1 MTTTNISRHAANKPK
16 SIGLAILALVIWVA
30 PMKAVDDKTLE
41 IAPDASIQASLANLA
56 SAPDRSA
63 FNRQVDQLIERQS
76 DDGRPLIPQLVWYA
90 ASHREEARSKAIV
103 GHVLARITTPKNI
116 IVEAL
121 APHLAN
127 KDVAIRGIVGEL
139 LANFEDRSATRPP
152 DFSAYRALI
161 ETDVQAGREPQS
173 SLVHFMYASDPGTAL
188 QTMVRACQLRAPEEI
203 KPILWSEHVVA
214 ELFWKRRYGFV
225 ERNAVDAAVVRE
237 IDSLSRHARWWVRL
251 YAAEIVK
258 AHPELGEAGVV
269 KRLKDDADQRVRFVF
284 ERNG

>member
-1 MTTTNISRHAANKPK
+1 MTSTKISRHAANKPK
-16 SIGLAILALVIWVA
+16 SIGLAFLALVIWVA

-41 IAPDASIQASLANLA
+41 IAPDASIQSSLANLA

-90 ASHREEARSKAIV
+90 ARHQQETRTKAFV
-103 GHVLARITTPKNI
+103 GRVLASIATPKNV

-121 APHLAN
+121 APHLDN
-127 KDVAIRGIVGEL
+127 NDVAIRGIVREL
-139 LANFEDRSATRPP
+139 LMNYEDRSATRPP

-161 ETDVQAGREPQS
+161 EADVRAGREPQS
-173 SLVHFMYASDPGTAL
+173 SLLQFMYASDPGTAL
-188 QTMVRACQLRAPEEI
+188 QTMVRAAQLRAPEEI
-203 KPILWSEHVVA
+203 KPILWSEHVVS

-225 ERNAVDAAVVRE
+225 ERSAVDAAVVRE
-237 IDSLSRHARWWVRL
+237 IETLSRHARWWVRL

-258 AHPELGEAGVV
+258 AHPELGESSVV
-269 KRLKDDADQRVRFVF
+269 KRLKEDADIRIREVF